1 MYICIYVYIRCFNFR
16 DIVGMCIR
24 YLWAQTLL
32 ENMIMISDSNMQT
45 QMLIDPEATVAIL
58 SALFSN
64 TASRSEIVA
73 AGGGRDTAGQWI
85 QGLSVRST

>member
-1 MYICIYVYIRCFNFR
+1 MY
-16 DIVGMCIR
+16 IR

-32 ENMIMISDSNMQT
+32 EKTIMISDISTQT
-45 QMLIDPEATVAIL
+45 HMLIDPEATVAIL

-73 AGGGRDTAGQWI
+73 AGVGRDTAGQEMDPWA
-85 QGLSVRST
+85 